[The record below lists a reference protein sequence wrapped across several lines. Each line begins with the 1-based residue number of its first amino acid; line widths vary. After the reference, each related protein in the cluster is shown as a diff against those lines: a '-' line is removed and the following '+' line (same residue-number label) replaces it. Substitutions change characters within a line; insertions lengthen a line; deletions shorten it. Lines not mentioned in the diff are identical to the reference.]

1 MPSSSTYRRSGG
13 PVSGKYLR
21 KLYGFRDK
29 MIRAGAQR
37 PSQRRILSRKT

>member
-1 MPSSSTYRRSGG
+1 MQYRRAPG

-21 KLYGFRDK
+21 KLYGFKAK
-29 MIRAGAQR
+29 MERAGAQR